1 MSIQIPTPNITA
13 SNDRERL
20 MQMQSYLYRMA
31 QQLQWAFST
40 IETGNTGVV
49 ASGGNVQN
57 TSKTSEKS
65 DPATTFAGLKNLIIK
80 SADIVNAYYT
90 EISHRLEG
98 KYVAQSDFG
107 TYTEQ
112 TSQEIQENNTNINQL
127 FTNVRTLSDT
137 VDEMYNSTL
146 STNAYIKTGLLAE
159 KEDGTPIYG
168 LEVGQTNSVEG
179 VQFFDKF
186 ARFTADRLSFYD
198 RNDIEVAYISD
209 YHLHITNASISGT
222 LTLMD
227 QFEISCDSASV
238 DFNWMGG

>member
-1 MSIQIPTPNITA
+1 MGVQIRTPNITA
-13 SNDRERL
+13 GNDRERL
-20 MQMQSYLYRMA
+20 MQIQSYLYQMA
-31 QQLQWAFST
+31 QQLQWAFDT
-40 IETGNTGVV
+40 LETGSNAVSQTRILP
-49 ASGGNVQN
+49 SQN
-57 TSKTSEKS
+57 TQKAASQ
-65 DPATTFAGLKNLIIK
+65 DTTFAGLKDLIIK
-80 SADIVNAYYT
+80 SADIVNAYYVQ
-90 EISHRLEG
+90 ISKRLEG

-112 TSQEIQENNTNINQL
+112 TSQEIQENSSNINQL

-159 KEDGTPIYG
+159 KEDGSPIFG
-168 LEVGQTNSVEG
+168 LEVGQTNSADG

>member
-20 MQMQSYLYRMA
+20 QQMQSYLYRMA
-31 QQLQWAFST
+31 QQLQWAFDT
-40 IETGNTGVV
+40 LETGSNAVSQTRILPSQNAQKV
-49 ASGGNVQN
+49 ASQ
-57 TSKTSEKS
+57 
-65 DPATTFAGLKNLIIK
+65 DTTFAGLKDLIIK
-80 SADIVNAYYT
+80 SADIVNAYYVQ
-90 EISHRLEG
+90 ISKRLEG

>member
-1 MSIQIPTPNITA
+1 MSIQIQTPNITA
-13 SNDRERL
+13 GNDRERL
-20 MQMQSYLYRMA
+20 QQMQSYLYRMA
-31 QQLQWAFST
+31 QQLQWAFDT
-40 IETGNTGVV
+40 LETGSNAVSQTRILPSQNAQKA
-49 ASGGNVQN
+49 ASQDTN
-57 TSKTSEKS
+57 
-65 DPATTFAGLKNLIIK
+65 FAGLKDLIIK
-80 SADIVNAYYT
+80 SADIVNAYYVQ
-90 EISHRLEG
+90 ISKRLEG

-112 TSQEIQENNTNINQL
+112 TSQEIQENSSNINQL

-159 KEDGTPIYG
+159 KEDGSPIYG
-168 LEVGQTNSVEG
+168 LEVGQTNSADG

>member
-1 MSIQIPTPNITA
+1 MSIQIQTPNITA

-20 MQMQSYLYRMA
+20 QQMQSYLYRMA
-31 QQLQWAFST
+31 QQLQWAFDT
-40 IETGNTGVV
+40 LETGSNAVSQTRILPSQNAQKA
-49 ASGGNVQN
+49 ASQ
-57 TSKTSEKS
+57 
-65 DPATTFAGLKNLIIK
+65 DTTFAGLKDLIIK
-80 SADIVNAYYT
+80 SADIVNAYYVQ
-90 EISHRLEG
+90 ISKRLEG

-112 TSQEIQENNTNINQL
+112 TSQEIQENSSNINQL

-168 LEVGQTNSVEG
+168 LEVGQTNSADG

-227 QFEISCDSASV
+227 QFEITCDSASV

>member
-20 MQMQSYLYRMA
+20 QQMQSYLYRMA
-31 QQLQWAFST
+31 QQLQWAFDTLENGSNAVSQT
-40 IETGNTGVV
+40 RILPSQNAQKA
-49 ASGGNVQN
+49 ASQ
-57 TSKTSEKS
+57 
-65 DPATTFAGLKNLIIK
+65 DATFAGLKDLIIK
-80 SADIVNAYYT
+80 SADIVNAYYAQ
-90 EISHRLEG
+90 ISKRLEG

-112 TSQEIQENNTNINQL
+112 TSQEIQENSSNINQL

-159 KEDGTPIYG
+159 KEDGSPIYG
-168 LEVGQTNSVEG
+168 LEVGQTNSVDGEL
-179 VQFFDKF
+179 FFDKF

-198 RNDIEVAYISD
+198 RNDVEVAYISD

-227 QFEISCDSASV
+227 QFEITCDSASV

>member
-1 MSIQIPTPNITA
+1 MSIQIQTPNITA

-20 MQMQSYLYRMA
+20 QQMQSYLYRMA
-31 QQLQWAFST
+31 QQLQWAFDT
-40 IETGNTGVV
+40 LETGSNAVSQTRILPSQNAQKA
-49 ASGGNVQN
+49 ASQ
-57 TSKTSEKS
+57 
-65 DPATTFAGLKNLIIK
+65 DTTFAGLKDLIIK
-80 SADIVNAYYT
+80 SADIVNAYYVQ
-90 EISHRLEG
+90 ISKRLDG

-112 TSQEIQENNTNINQL
+112 TSQEIQENSSNINQL

-159 KEDGTPIYG
+159 KEDGTPIFG
-168 LEVGQTNSVEG
+168 LEVGQTNSADG

-238 DFNWMGG
+238 DFYWMGG

>member
-20 MQMQSYLYRMA
+20 QQMQSYLYRMA
-31 QQLQWAFST
+31 QQLQWAFDT
-40 IETGNTGVV
+40 LETGSNAVSQTRILPSQNAQKA
-49 ASGGNVQN
+49 ASQ
-57 TSKTSEKS
+57 
-65 DPATTFAGLKNLIIK
+65 DTTFAGLKDLIIK
-80 SADIVNAYYT
+80 SADIVNAYYAQ
-90 EISHRLEG
+90 ISKRLEG

-112 TSQEIQENNTNINQL
+112 TSQEIQENSSNINQL

-159 KEDGTPIYG
+159 KEDGTPIFG
-168 LEVGQTNSVEG
+168 LEVGQTNSADG

>member
-20 MQMQSYLYRMA
+20 QQMQSYLYRMA
-31 QQLQWAFST
+31 QQLQWAFDT
-40 IETGNTGVV
+40 LETGSNAVSQTRILPSQNAQKV
-49 ASGGNVQN
+49 ASQ
-57 TSKTSEKS
+57 
-65 DPATTFAGLKNLIIK
+65 DTTFAGLKDLIIK
-80 SADIVNAYYT
+80 SADIVNAYYVQ
-90 EISHRLEG
+90 ISKRLEG

-112 TSQEIQENNTNINQL
+112 TSQEIQENSTNINQL
-127 FTNVRTLSDT
+127 FTNVRALSDT

-168 LEVGQTNSVEG
+168 LEVGQTNSADG

>member
-20 MQMQSYLYRMA
+20 QQMQSYLYRMA
-31 QQLQWAFST
+31 QQLQWAFNT
-40 IETGNTGVV
+40 LETGSNAVSQTRILPSQNAQKA
-49 ASGGNVQN
+49 ASQ
-57 TSKTSEKS
+57 
-65 DPATTFAGLKNLIIK
+65 DTTFAGLKDLIIK
-80 SADIVNAYYT
+80 SADIVNAYYVQ
-90 EISHRLEG
+90 ISKRLEG

-112 TSQEIQENNTNINQL
+112 TSQEIQENSSNINQL
-127 FTNVRTLSDT
+127 FTNTRILSDT

-168 LEVGQTNSVEG
+168 LEVGQTNSVDG

>member
-13 SNDRERL
+13 SSDRERL
-20 MQMQSYLYRMA
+20 QQMQSYLYRMA
-31 QQLQWAFST
+31 QQLQWAFDT
-40 IETGNTGVV
+40 LATGSNAVSQTQILP
-49 ASGGNVQN
+49 SQN
-57 TSKTSEKS
+57 AKKTAKQ
-65 DPATTFAGLKNLIIK
+65 DTTFAGLKDLIIK
-80 SADIVNAYYT
+80 SADIVNAYYVQ
-90 EISHRLEG
+90 ISKRLEG

-112 TSQEIQENNTNINQL
+112 TSQEIQANSNNINQL
-127 FTNVRTLSDT
+127 FSNVRTLSDT

-146 STNAYIKTGLLAE
+146 STSAYIKTGLLAE

-168 LEVGQTNSVEG
+168 LEVGQTNSVDG

-198 RNDIEVAYISD
+198 RNDVEVAYISD
-209 YHLHITNASISGT
+209 YHLNITNASISGT

>member
-13 SNDRERL
+13 SNDRDRL
-20 MQMQSYLYRMA
+20 QQMQSYLYRMA
-31 QQLQWAFST
+31 QQLQWAFDT
-40 IETGNTGVV
+40 LETGSNAVSQTRILPSQNAQKA
-49 ASGGNVQN
+49 ASQ
-57 TSKTSEKS
+57 
-65 DPATTFAGLKNLIIK
+65 DTTFAGLKDLIIK
-80 SADIVNAYYT
+80 SADIVNAYYVQ
-90 EISHRLEG
+90 ISKRLEG

-112 TSQEIQENNTNINQL
+112 TSQEVQENSSNINQL

-146 STNAYIKTGLLAE
+146 STKAYIKTGLLAE
-159 KEDGTPIYG
+159 KEDGSPIFG
-168 LEVGQTNSVEG
+168 LEVGQTNSADG

>member
-1 MSIQIPTPNITA
+1 MSIQIPSPNITA

-20 MQMQSYLYRMA
+20 QQMQSYLYRMA
-31 QQLQWAFST
+31 QQLQWAFDT
-40 IETGNTGVV
+40 LETGSNAVSQTRILPSQNAQKA
-49 ASGGNVQN
+49 ASQ
-57 TSKTSEKS
+57 
-65 DPATTFAGLKNLIIK
+65 DTTFAGLKDLIIK
-80 SADIVNAYYT
+80 SADIVNAYYVQ
-90 EISHRLEG
+90 ISKRLEG

-112 TSQEIQENNTNINQL
+112 TSQEIQQNNTNINQL
-127 FTNVRTLSDT
+127 FTNIRTLSDT

-146 STNAYIKTGLLAE
+146 ATNAYIKTGLLAE

-168 LEVGQTNSVEG
+168 LEVGQTNSVDG

-227 QFEISCDSASV
+227 QFEVSCDSASV

>member
-20 MQMQSYLYRMA
+20 QQMQSYLYRMA
-31 QQLQWAFST
+31 QQLQWAFDT
-40 IETGNTGVV
+40 LETGSNAVSQTRILPSQNAQKA
-49 ASGGNVQN
+49 ASQ
-57 TSKTSEKS
+57 
-65 DPATTFAGLKNLIIK
+65 DTTFAGLKDLIIK
-80 SADIVNAYYT
+80 SADIVNAYYVQ
-90 EISHRLEG
+90 ISKRLEG

-112 TSQEIQENNTNINQL
+112 TSQEIQENNSNINQL
-127 FTNVRTLSDT
+127 FTNIRTLSDT
-137 VDEMYNSTL
+137 VDELYNSTL

-159 KEDGTPIYG
+159 KEDGSPIYG
-168 LEVGQTNSVEG
+168 LEVGQTNSVDGEL
-179 VQFFDKF
+179 FFDKF

-227 QFEISCDSASV
+227 QFEVSCDSASV

>member
-13 SNDRERL
+13 SNDRDRL
-20 MQMQSYLYRMA
+20 QQMQSYLYRMA
-31 QQLQWAFST
+31 QQLQWAFDT
-40 IETGNTGVV
+40 LETGSNAVSQTRILPSQNAQKA
-49 ASGGNVQN
+49 ASQ
-57 TSKTSEKS
+57 
-65 DPATTFAGLKNLIIK
+65 DTTFAGLKDLIIK
-80 SADIVNAYYT
+80 SADIVNAYYVQ
-90 EISHRLEG
+90 ISKRLEG

-112 TSQEIQENNTNINQL
+112 TSQEVQENSSNINQL

-159 KEDGTPIYG
+159 KEDGSPIFG
-168 LEVGQTNSVEG
+168 LEVGQTNSADG

>member
-20 MQMQSYLYRMA
+20 QQMQSYLYRMA
-31 QQLQWAFST
+31 QQLQWAFDT
-40 IETGNTGVV
+40 LETGSNAVSQTRILPSQNAQKA
-49 ASGGNVQN
+49 ASQ
-57 TSKTSEKS
+57 
-65 DPATTFAGLKNLIIK
+65 DTTFAGLKDLIIK
-80 SADIVNAYYT
+80 SADIVNAYYVQ
-90 EISHRLEG
+90 ISKRLEG

-112 TSQEIQENNTNINQL
+112 TSQEIQENSSNINQL

-159 KEDGTPIYG
+159 KEDGSPIFG
-168 LEVGQTNSVEG
+168 LEVGQTNSADG

-238 DFNWMGG
+238 DVNWMGG

>member
-20 MQMQSYLYRMA
+20 QQMQSYLYRMA
-31 QQLQWAFST
+31 QQLQWAFDT
-40 IETGNTGVV
+40 LETGSNAVSQTRILPSQNAQKA
-49 ASGGNVQN
+49 ASQ
-57 TSKTSEKS
+57 
-65 DPATTFAGLKNLIIK
+65 DTTFAGLKDLIIK
-80 SADIVNAYYT
+80 SADIVNAYYVQ
-90 EISHRLEG
+90 ISKRLEG

-112 TSQEIQENNTNINQL
+112 TSQEIQENSSNINQL

-137 VDEMYNSTL
+137 VDEMYNSTF

-168 LEVGQTNSVEG
+168 LEVGQTNSVDG

>member
-13 SNDRERL
+13 RNDRERL

-31 QQLQWAFST
+31 QQLQWAFDT
-40 IETGNTGVV
+40 LETGSNAVSQTRILPSQNAQKV
-49 ASGGNVQN
+49 AN
-57 TSKTSEKS
+57 K
-65 DPATTFAGLKNLIIK
+65 DTTFAGLKDLIIK
-80 SADIVNAYYT
+80 SADIVNAYYVQ
-90 EISHRLEG
+90 ISKRLEG

-112 TSQEIQENNTNINQL
+112 TSQKIQENSNNINQL

-137 VDEMYNSTL
+137 VDEMYNSTF

-168 LEVGQTNSVEG
+168 LEVGQTNSVDG

>member
-20 MQMQSYLYRMA
+20 QQMQSYLYRMA
-31 QQLQWAFST
+31 QQLQWAFDT
-40 IETGNTGVV
+40 LETGSNAVSQTRILPSQNAQKA
-49 ASGGNVQN
+49 ASQ
-57 TSKTSEKS
+57 
-65 DPATTFAGLKNLIIK
+65 DTTFAGLKDLIIK
-80 SADIVNAYYT
+80 SADIVNAYYVQ
-90 EISHRLEG
+90 ISKRLEG

-112 TSQEIQENNTNINQL
+112 TSQEIQENSNNINQL
-127 FTNVRTLSDT
+127 FSNVRTLSDT

-146 STNAYIKTGLLAE
+146 STSAYIKTGLLAE

-168 LEVGQTNSVEG
+168 LEVGQTNSVDG

>member
-20 MQMQSYLYRMA
+20 QQMQSYLYRMA

-40 IETGNTGVV
+40 IETGNTGVA

-57 TSKTSEKS
+57 ASKTSEKS

-90 EISHRLEG
+90 EISNRLEG
-98 KYVAQSDFG
+98 QYVAQSDFG
-107 TYTEQ
+107 VYTEQ
-112 TSQEIQENNTNINQL
+112 TSQEIQENSNNINQL

-137 VDEMYNSTL
+137 VDEMYNSTF

-168 LEVGQTNSVEG
+168 LEVGQTNSVDG

>member
-20 MQMQSYLYRMA
+20 QQMQSYLYRMA
-31 QQLQWAFST
+31 QQLQWAFDT
-40 IETGNTGVV
+40 LGTGSNAVSQTQMLP
-49 ASGGNVQN
+49 SQN
-57 TSKTSEKS
+57 TNKVANQDT
-65 DPATTFAGLKNLIIK
+65 AFAGLKDLIIK
-80 SADIVNAYYT
+80 SADIVNAYYVQ
-90 EISHRLEG
+90 ISKRLEG

-112 TSQEIQENNTNINQL
+112 TSQEIQENSNNINQL
-127 FTNVRTLSDT
+127 FSNVRTLSDT

-146 STNAYIKTGLLAE
+146 STSAYIKTGLLAE

-168 LEVGQTNSVEG
+168 LEVGQTNSVDG

>member
-20 MQMQSYLYRMA
+20 QQMQSYLYRMA
-31 QQLQWAFST
+31 QQLQWAFDT
-40 IETGNTGVV
+40 LETGSNAVSQTRILPSQNAQKA
-49 ASGGNVQN
+49 ASQ
-57 TSKTSEKS
+57 
-65 DPATTFAGLKNLIIK
+65 DTTFAGLKDLIIK

-98 KYVAQSDFG
+98 QYVAQSDFG
-107 TYTEQ
+107 VYTEQ
-112 TSQEIQENNTNINQL
+112 TSQEIQENSNNINQL

-137 VDEMYNSTL
+137 VDEMYNSTF

-168 LEVGQTNSVEG
+168 LEVGQTNSVDG

>member
-20 MQMQSYLYRMA
+20 QQMQSYLYRMA
-31 QQLQWAFST
+31 QQLQWAFDT
-40 IETGNTGVV
+40 LETGSNAVSQTRILPSQNAQKA
-49 ASGGNVQN
+49 ASQ
-57 TSKTSEKS
+57 
-65 DPATTFAGLKNLIIK
+65 DTTFAGLKDLIIK
-80 SADIVNAYYT
+80 SADIVNAYYVQ
-90 EISHRLEG
+90 ISKRLEG

-112 TSQEIQENNTNINQL
+112 TSQEVQENSSNINQL

-159 KEDGTPIYG
+159 KEDGSPIFG
-168 LEVGQTNSVEG
+168 LEVGQTNSADG

>member
-1 MSIQIPTPNITA
+1 MSIQIPTPNITG

-20 MQMQSYLYRMA
+20 QQMQSYLYRMA
-31 QQLQWAFST
+31 QQLQWAFDTLEIGSNAVSQT
-40 IETGNTGVV
+40 QILP
-49 ASGGNVQN
+49 SQN
-57 TSKTSEKS
+57 AKKAANQ
-65 DPATTFAGLKNLIIK
+65 DTTFAGLKDLIIK
-80 SADIVNAYYT
+80 SADIVNAYYVQ
-90 EISHRLEG
+90 ISKRLEG

-127 FTNVRTLSDT
+127 FSNVRTLSDT

-168 LEVGQTNSVEG
+168 LEVGQTNSVDG

>member
-20 MQMQSYLYRMA
+20 QQMQSYLYRMA
-31 QQLQWAFST
+31 QQLQWAFDT
-40 IETGNTGVV
+40 LETGSNAVSQTRILPSQNAQKA
-49 ASGGNVQN
+49 ASQ
-57 TSKTSEKS
+57 
-65 DPATTFAGLKNLIIK
+65 DTTFAGLKDLIIK
-80 SADIVNAYYT
+80 SADIVNAYYVQ
-90 EISHRLEG
+90 ISKRLEG

-112 TSQEIQENNTNINQL
+112 TSQEVQENSSNINQL

-159 KEDGTPIYG
+159 KEDGSPIFG
-168 LEVGQTNSVEG
+168 LEVGQTNSADG

-238 DFNWMGG
+238 DFYWMGG

>member
-1 MSIQIPTPNITA
+1 MSVQFKTPNITGA
-13 SNDRERL
+13 TDREKL
-20 MQMQSYLYRMA
+20 VQIQSYLYQMA
-31 QQLQWAFST
+31 KQLQWAFDTIGTGTQST
-40 IETGNTGVV
+40 GTTISNTGGKGK
-49 ASGGNVQN
+49 AAAA
-57 TSKTSEKS
+57 
-65 DPATTFAGLKNLIIK
+65 DPLATFAGLKNLIIK
-80 SADIVNAYYT
+80 SADIVNAYYD
-90 EISHRLEG
+90 EINSRLEG
-98 KYVAQSDFG
+98 VYVAQSDFG
-107 TYTEQ
+107 TYTEH
-112 TSQEIQENNTNINQL
+112 TSQEIQENSTNINQL
-127 FTNVRTLSDT
+127 FTNIRTLSDT

-146 STNAYIKTGLLAE
+146 ATNAYIKTGLLAE

-168 LEVGQTNSVEG
+168 LEVGQTNSVDG

>member
-20 MQMQSYLYRMA
+20 QQMQSYLYRMA

-40 IETGNTGVV
+40 IETGNTGVA

-57 TSKTSEKS
+57 ASKTSEKS

-98 KYVAQSDFG
+98 QYVAQSDFG

-112 TSQEIQENNTNINQL
+112 TSQEIQENSSNINQL

-159 KEDGTPIYG
+159 KEDGSPIFG
-168 LEVGQTNSVEG
+168 LEVGQTNSADG

>member
-20 MQMQSYLYRMA
+20 QQMQSYLYRMA
-31 QQLQWAFST
+31 QQLQWAFDT
-40 IETGNTGVV
+40 LETGSNAVSQTRILPSQNAQKA
-49 ASGGNVQN
+49 ASQ
-57 TSKTSEKS
+57 
-65 DPATTFAGLKNLIIK
+65 DTTFAGLKDLIIK
-80 SADIVNAYYT
+80 SADIVNAYYVQ
-90 EISHRLEG
+90 ISKRLEG

-112 TSQEIQENNTNINQL
+112 TSQEIQENSSNVNQL

-159 KEDGTPIYG
+159 KEDGSPIFG
-168 LEVGQTNSVEG
+168 LEVGQTNSADG

-238 DFNWMGG
+238 DVNWMGG

>member
-20 MQMQSYLYRMA
+20 QQMQSYLYRMA
-31 QQLQWAFST
+31 QQLQWAFDT
-40 IETGNTGVV
+40 LETGSNAVSQTRILPSQNAQKA
-49 ASGGNVQN
+49 ASQ
-57 TSKTSEKS
+57 
-65 DPATTFAGLKNLIIK
+65 DTTFAGLKDLIIK
-80 SADIVNAYYT
+80 SADIVNAYYVQ
-90 EISHRLEG
+90 ISKRLDG

-112 TSQEIQENNTNINQL
+112 TSQEIQENSSNINQL

-159 KEDGTPIYG
+159 KEDGSPIFG
-168 LEVGQTNSVEG
+168 LEVGQTNSADG